1 MEDDDVRMP
10 GPETRLAMIG
20 RTGSGKT
27 QAALWHLSR
36 SDFDE
41 RPWVILDYK
50 GEKLF
55 AKIER
60 AERIDLDEVP
70 DEAGIYL
77 LRVRPDKKKQMT
89 DWFRRAWEHENI
101 GILVDEGYMIEQH
114 DDWFDAC
121 LTQGRSKRIQ
131 MIVLSQRPVW
141 VSRFVFSE
149 ADFFQIFDISHSEDM
164 DILRKYIHD
173 DDQDELDEPLQT
185 YHSFYYDV
193 GRRRLETFGK
203 VDKEAEILAAIDAKL
218 KAIEAEEEHRPVRRA
233 L

>member
-1 MEDDDVRMP
+1 VEDDDVRMP
-10 GPETRLAMIG
+10 GPDSRLAMIG

-36 SDFDE
+36 ADFEE

-50 GEKLF
+50 REKLF
-55 AKIER
+55 GKIQR
-60 AERIDLDEVP
+60 AESIDLDEVP
-70 DEAGIYL
+70 DEAGIYI
-77 LRVRPDKKKQMT
+77 LRIRPDKKKQMT

-101 GILVDEGYMIEQH
+101 GILVDEGYMIDQH
-114 DDWFDAC
+114 DEWFVAC

-149 ADFFQIFDISHSEDM
+149 ADFFQIFDLSHSEDK
-164 DILRKYIHD
+164 DKLGEYIRD
-173 DDQDELDEPLQT
+173 EDQAELDEPLKD
-185 YHSFYYDV
+185 YNSFYYDV

-203 VDKEAEILAAIDAKL
+203 VDREDVILAAIDTKL
-218 KAIEAEEEHRPVRRA
+218 KAIEAEEEHRSVRRA